1 MDQLQQWIDDL
12 TGPAT
17 AWLTGVNDWL
27 YTYIM
32 IIALVGTGI
41 FLTIK
46 TRAVQFRH
54 FGRMAKYVVRSRAGA
69 DGGISSFQAFA
80 MGMATRIG
88 IGNITGVALAIVL
101 GGPGALF
108 WMWIVALIGM
118 STGFAEA
125 TLAQIFKRRH
135 GTDNTYRGGPAYYIQ
150 KGTKSRAL
158 AVTFAIAMIFSMSV
172 AMPMVQSNTVAQVIS
187 GSHGVEPWITGVIV
201 AILTGLVVFFGVRGV
216 ARASEVLSPIMAIF
230 YVVVATIVVLLNI
243 GSLPQFFVDVFTYAF
258 GARELAAGAAGG
270 IVSALLNGVRRGL
283 FSNEAGMGTSPNAAG
298 TASVSH
304 PVYQGLIQSFGV
316 FVDTVFICS
325 STGFIILTT
334 GVVDWKTATADD
346 SAQMTTVSIVDTLGS
361 WMAWPV
367 SIMIFFFGFSSI
379 LGAFTYADANL
390 NFLGYGQRA
399 NRVLAAVTTVFT
411 ALGGFLALTFVWSF
425 MDTAMFVVTIL
436 NLVGIL
442 VLWKWLTGSLRDFEA
457 QLDDEDNMVFDPHSK
472 YLPAVL
478 ETDSWPAPVS
488 DEINK

>member
-1 MDQLQQWIDDL
+1 MDQLQQWIDNL

-46 TRAVQFRH
+46 TRAVQIRH
-54 FGRMAKYVVRSRAGA
+54 FGRMAKYVMHSRSGA

-135 GTDNTYRGGPAYYIQ
+135 DDGTYRGGPAYYIE
-150 KGTKSRAL
+150 KGTKSRGL
-158 AVTFAIAMIFSMSV
+158 AVTFAVAMVFSMAV
-172 AMPMVQSNTVAQVIS
+172 AMPMVQSNTVAQVFA
-187 GSHGVEPWITGVIV
+187 GSHGVEPWIIGVIV
-201 AILTGLVVFFGVRGV
+201 AVLTGLVVFAGVRGV
-216 ARASEVLSPIMAIF
+216 ARASEILSPVMAVF
-230 YVVVATIVVLLNI
+230 YVVVATIVVALNI
-243 GSLPQFFVDVFTYAF
+243 DALPQFFVDVFTYAF
-258 GARELAAGAAGG
+258 GARELAAGATGG
-270 IVSALLNGVRRGL
+270 IVAALLNGVRRGL

-334 GVVDWKTATADD
+334 GVIDWQTATPDD
-346 SAQMTTVSIVDTLGS
+346 SAQMTTVSIVDSLGS
-361 WMAWPV
+361 WMAWPI

-390 NFLGYGQRA
+390 NFLGFGKRA
-399 NRVLAAVTTVFT
+399 NRVLAAITTLFT
-411 ALGGFLALTFVWSF
+411 ALGGFLALTFVWTV

-442 VLWKWLTGSLRDFEA
+442 ILWKWIAGSLGDFEA
-457 QLDDEDNMVFDPHSK
+457 QVDDEDSMVFDPHSE

-478 ETDSWPAPVS
+478 KTDAWPAS
-488 DEINK
+488 AEARS